1 MRMPEKATK
10 GFNALTFFLHNLN
23 LGILKLR
30 NLKVL
35 SVKSVN
41 QKSKKISKKNIKNK
55 KNIDFAER
63 RNQIIFFGV

>member
-1 MRMPEKATK
+1 MPDKATK

-41 QKSKKISKKNIKNK
+41 QKSKKKNSKNK
-55 KNIDFAER
+55 IKKIDFAER